1 MSTPFIWCHCRDAI
15 PTLLL
20 YKRISLVVETF
31 YTVGRSWGSLNS
43 SNQRGVKLLQ
53 SWLCKHVHLSSMLV
67 AFCLPSL
74 PLVELIPHCFCR
86 SDCFSL
92 VLVHGGTS
100 SSPLVFSSQQCWC
113 GPQVEFVTL
122 GFALPLG
129 NCELD
134 HSNTTVSSNIHNGD
148 FYKYLREEA
157 SRN

>member
-1 MSTPFIWCHCRDAI
+1 MGNGVHLNRNSIMSTPFIWCHCRDAI

-74 PLVELIPHCFCR
+74 PLVELISPLLLQVWLLFPCAGPWWDLLQPPCLQL
-86 SDCFSL
+86 SA
-92 VLVHGGTS
+92 VLVWTPSGICD
-100 SSPLVFSSQQCWC
+100 LRLC
-113 GPQVEFVTL
+113 
-122 GFALPLG
+122 FATGKLWIRPFKHY
-129 NCELD
+129 C
-134 HSNTTVSSNIHNGD
+134 
-148 FYKYLREEA
+148 FFKY
-157 SRN
+157 S